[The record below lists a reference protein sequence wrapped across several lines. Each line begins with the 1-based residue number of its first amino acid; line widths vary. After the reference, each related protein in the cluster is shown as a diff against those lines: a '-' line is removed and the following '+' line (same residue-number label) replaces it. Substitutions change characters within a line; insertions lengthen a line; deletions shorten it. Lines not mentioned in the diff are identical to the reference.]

1 MLINLNKNQVVNLSL
16 SNIRE
21 YLIKTGWTCD
31 GELSNKGTIWHF
43 NQIKYPDAEIILP
56 SHNRIK
62 DYADRIVILIKE
74 LSAVEDE
81 SPDFLIKRIENY
93 SSDLV
98 EIRVIHADV
107 TEGSIPLDDG
117 VMLYQNIREM
127 LASAALSTITKQ
139 KNFSGRKPEDAQEY
153 LRVVRFGQT
162 EVGSYIVNVISPLNQ
177 KNIIQDE
184 IVTSSFSRLVT
195 QTLAKSLN
203 ALNSIE
209 SQINDLNEDQILN
222 NSNHNDIFERIV
234 DKGVSSNLCDALI
247 GLTGVDKN
255 RGFEITLMASEI
267 IPHENDINVSIHFS
281 SNIVSLL
288 EKASNYYKENYV
300 ITGVT
305 LTGQIKKLER
315 EANKEN
321 GSVTI
326 QTTVSGN
333 KKMFLLNLILK
344 NMFMQFMRMKIRK
357 KFHAVEIFTLHQE
370 AQSY

>member
-1 MLINLNKNQVVNLSL
+1 M
-16 SNIRE
+16 
-21 YLIKTGWTCD
+21 
-31 GELSNKGTIWHF
+31 
-43 NQIKYPDAEIILP
+43 
-56 SHNRIK
+56 
-62 DYADRIVILIKE
+62 
-74 LSAVEDE
+74 
-81 SPDFLIKRIENY
+81 
-93 SSDLV
+93 
-98 EIRVIHADV
+98 
-107 TEGSIPLDDG
+107 
-117 VMLYQNIREM
+117 
-127 LASAALSTITKQ
+127 
-139 KNFSGRKPEDAQEY
+139 
-153 LRVVRFGQT
+153 RFGQT

-326 QTTVSGN
+326 QTIVSGN
-333 KKMFLLNLILK
+333 KKNVSFELNSEEYVYAIHAHENKEEVSCSGDLHITPRSAKLLN
-344 NMFMQFMRMKIRK
+344 
-357 KFHAVEIFTLHQE
+357 
-370 AQSY
+370 SYGFNVHSNNSRLLFEF